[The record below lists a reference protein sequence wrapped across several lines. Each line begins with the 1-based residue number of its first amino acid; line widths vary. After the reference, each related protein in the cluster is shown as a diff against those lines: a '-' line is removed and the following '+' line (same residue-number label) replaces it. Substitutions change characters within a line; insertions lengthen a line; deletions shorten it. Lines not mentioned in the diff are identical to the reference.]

1 MLSLQIEDCLALALR
16 LTPIR
21 SVAPKTLTGG
31 NMKTASLLKAAVLG
45 GGVALL
51 ANPAWAG
58 GGAHSYDGN
67 QAGRQGMHD
76 SGKQVSNIG
85 KEQKKDIEQALQ
97 DKGFEPGS
105 VDGVI
110 DAQTQSAISQFQ
122 RDNNLPATGTVDE
135 QTAKQLGVEIAPSSS
150 EAQPLDRSERQNSF
164 GSEGSPSS
172 SSRVQ

>member
-1 MLSLQIEDCLALALR
+1 
-16 LTPIR
+16 
-21 SVAPKTLTGG
+21 
-31 NMKTASLLKAAVLG
+31 MKTTSLLKAAVLG

-110 DAQTQSAISQFQ
+110 DTQTQSAISQFQ

-135 QTAKQLGVEIAPSSS
+135 QTAKQLGVEIMPS
-150 EAQPLDRSERQNSF
+150 AGSERQRMEQSGDESSF
-164 GSEGSPSS
+164 GVEGSTSPSG
-172 SSRVQ
+172 RVQ